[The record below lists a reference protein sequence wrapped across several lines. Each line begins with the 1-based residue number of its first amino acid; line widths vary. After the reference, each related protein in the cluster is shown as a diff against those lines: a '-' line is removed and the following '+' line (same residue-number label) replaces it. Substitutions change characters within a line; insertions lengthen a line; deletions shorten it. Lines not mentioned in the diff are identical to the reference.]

1 MLMEVSAETVV
12 MEPDP
17 SPVRCHLWQVRYFQ
31 FLAELGP
38 LTSGYKAHS
47 PQATVQGWPAHLH
60 HRGQQQF
67 YSEDVQ
73 ATLCLY

>member
-1 MLMEVSAETVV
+1 MAVTLTVRDKCLLSLGRSMLMEVSAETVV

-38 LTSGYKAHS
+38 LKR
-47 PQATVQGWPAHLH
+47 VEVGWLA
-60 HRGQQQF
+60 
-67 YSEDVQ
+67 DM
-73 ATLCLY
+73 